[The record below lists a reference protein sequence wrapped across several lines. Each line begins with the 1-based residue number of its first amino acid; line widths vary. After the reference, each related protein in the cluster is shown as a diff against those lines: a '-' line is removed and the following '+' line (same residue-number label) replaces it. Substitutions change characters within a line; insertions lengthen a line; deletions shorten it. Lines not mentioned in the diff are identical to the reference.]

1 MSSAHSLLKTVP
13 ASLVTV
19 SLRRPWLT
27 LALAL
32 LVTIA
37 ALLTAMQRMAITTDT
52 SQLISPD
59 VAWRVEER
67 RMEEAF
73 PQLRDVMLVLIDG
86 KTPELAEDG
95 AARLS
100 AALAADSK
108 TFRRVTRPDGG
119 DFLAREGLLFGS
131 VEDVRSATRTMVD
144 AQPLLGPLAADP
156 SLRGVAGSLSTML
169 DGVNRGEVT
178 LGRIDKPLNAL
189 ATAIDGSLAGKNP
202 AFSWQELFDNGSG
215 GGSGGLAVPKRRLIL
230 VQPVLDHA
238 ALMAGENAADG
249 VMRAARELKLD
260 EAHGVRVRLTGEV
273 PLADEEFATLQEN
286 IGAVAMV
293 MLGAMLLTLW
303 LATRSVKLVAAIM
316 VAIIAGLI
324 VTAAVGLLAVGR
336 FNLISVAFIPLFVG
350 LGVDFGIQICVRFN
364 AERPDSAD
372 AAEALKKAASELGAP
387 LSLAAGAIFVG
398 FGAFLPTAYIGI
410 TELGVIAG
418 LGMIIAL
425 FASLT
430 LLPALIVVL
439 GPSAPRHEVGFPW
452 LAPVDRLLERKRRWV
467 LWSFALAMGLSIAA
481 LPWVQFDFNPLH
493 LRDPNAPAMRTLSD
507 LTQDPDR
514 TPNTIDV
521 LAKTPAEA
529 QALKAKLERLPE
541 VSHVVALGTF
551 IPDDQDAKLAVL
563 QDASL
568 LLDVT
573 LNPFDVLPAPTD
585 ADMIA
590 ATEGTRAKLAAVLSA
605 HPGPDGTAAR
615 KLDTALDRLAKAT
628 PEQRSAVDRMLT
640 APLGV
645 MLNQMRSALQAEPIT
660 RESLPADFAQ
670 DWETPSGLSRLQVF
684 PSGDAH
690 DNRVLRR
697 FRDAVAK
704 VTPSISGL
712 PVATQAAAST
722 VAFAFVEAGI
732 IAFVLVSGL
741 LFLVLRSVREVAFT
755 LAPVI
760 LSIFLTLGSC
770 LVIGQPIN
778 FANIIA
784 FPLLFGV
791 GVAFHIYFVMAWSV
805 GAQNL
810 LQSSLARAVMFSAFA
825 TGTAFG
831 SLWLSTH
838 PGTASMGKILM
849 ISLIWT
855 LICALIFE
863 PALLGPSPEA
873 RSKRA

>member
-1 MSSAHSLLKTVP
+1 MLQTVP

-27 LALAL
+27 LVIALVVTLAAL
-32 LVTIA
+32 GIA
-37 ALLTAMQRMAITTDT
+37 AQRIEITTDT

-67 RMEEAF
+67 RMEAAF
-73 PQLRDVMLVLIDG
+73 PQLRDVMLVVIDG
-86 KTPELAEDG
+86 KTPELAED
-95 AARLS
+95 AATRLS
-100 AALAADSK
+100 TALSEDKAS
-108 TFRRVTRPDGG
+108 FRRITRPDGG

-131 VEDVRSATRTMVD
+131 TADVRSTTKAMID

-156 SLRGVAGSLSTML
+156 SLRGVTSSLSTMI

-178 LGRIDKPLNAL
+178 LARIDKPVSAL
-189 ATAIDGSLAGKNP
+189 SKAIDGSLSGQNP
-202 AFSWQELFDNGSG
+202 AFSWQELFDT
-215 GGSGGLAVPKRRLIL
+215 GSGGLTLPKRRLIL
-230 VQPVLDHA
+230 AQPVLDHA
-238 ALMAGENAADG
+238 ALMAGENAAG
-249 VMRAARELKLD
+249 AVQRAAQALKLD

-293 MLGAMLLTLW
+293 MVGAMLLTLW

-316 VAIIAGLI
+316 GAIVAGLI

-364 AERPDSAD
+364 AEQADSKD
-372 AAEALKKAASELGAP
+372 PTEALRKAASALGAP

-425 FASLT
+425 IANLT
-430 LLPALIVVL
+430 LLPALIVL
-439 GPSAPRHEVGFPW
+439 LRPADPRHDVGFPQ
-452 LAPVDRLLERKRRWV
+452 LAPIDRLLESKRRWV
-467 LWSFALAMGLSIAA
+467 LWSFAVAMGLSIAA
-481 LPWVQFDFNPLH
+481 LPWVRFDFNPLH
-493 LRDPNAPAMRTLSD
+493 LRDPEAPAMRTLSD

-521 LAKTPAEA
+521 LARNPAEA
-529 QALKAKLERLPE
+529 QALAAKLERLPE
-541 VSHVVALGTF
+541 VSHVVSLGTF
-551 IPDDQDAKLAVL
+551 IPSDQDAKLAL
-563 QDASL
+563 IQDASL
-568 LLDVT
+568 LLDLT
-573 LNPFDVLPAPTD
+573 LTPFDIMPAPSD
-585 ADMIA
+585 AEMTAAIA
-590 ATEGTRAKLAAVLSA
+590 ETQAKLAPVLAA
-605 HPGPDGTAAR
+605 HPGPNAAAAR
-615 KLDTALDRLAKAT
+615 RLAGSLDRLAKAT
-628 PEQRSAVDRMLT
+628 PEKRAAVDHML
-640 APLGV
+640 AEPLGV
-645 MLNQMRSALQAEPIT
+645 MLGQMRLALQAEPIT
-660 RESLPADFAQ
+660 RESLPPDMIR
-670 DWETPSGLSRLQVF
+670 DWESPDGLSRLQVF
-684 PSGDAH
+684 PRGDAR
-690 DNRVLRR
+690 DNDVLRR

-704 VTPSISGL
+704 VTPAISGL

-732 IAFVLVSGL
+732 IAFVLVSAL

-805 GAQNL
+805 GARNL
-810 LQSSLARAVMFSAFA
+810 LQSSLARAVMFSALA

-863 PALLGPSPEA
+863 PALLGPSPEGKTKGA
-873 RSKRA
+873 

>member
-1 MSSAHSLLKTVP
+1 MSKAHSLLKTVP

-32 LVTIA
+32 VLTVA

-67 RMEEAF
+67 RMEDAF
-73 PQLRDVMLVLIDG
+73 PQLRDVMLVVIDG

-119 DFLAREGLLFGS
+119 DFFAREGLLFGS
-131 VEDVRSATRTMVD
+131 VDDVRSATRTMID

-156 SLRGVAGSLSTML
+156 SLRGVAGSLSIML
-169 DGVNRGEVT
+169 DGMNRGDIAFT
-178 LGRIDKPLNAL
+178 RIDKPLNAL
-189 ATAIDGSLAGKNP
+189 STAIDGSLDGKSP
-202 AFSWQELFDNGSG
+202 AFSWQELFDAG
-215 GGSGGLAVPKRRLIL
+215 GDGPLKVPKRRLVL

-238 ALMAGENAADG
+238 ALMAGENAADA

-260 EAHGVRVRLTGEV
+260 EAHGARVRLTGEV

-303 LATRSVKLVAAIM
+303 LATRSVKLVTAIM

-364 AERPDSAD
+364 AERPGSAD
-372 AAEALKKAASELGAP
+372 AAEALRKAASALGAP

-439 GPSAPRHEVGFPW
+439 RPDAPRHEVGFAQ
-452 LAPVDRLLERKRRWV
+452 LAPIDRLLETKRRWV

-507 LTQDPDR
+507 LTEDPDR
-514 TPNTIDV
+514 TPNTIEV
-521 LAKTPAEA
+521 LARSPAEA
-529 QALKAKLERLPE
+529 QALTAKLERLSE
-541 VSHVVALGTF
+541 VSHVVSLGTF
-551 IPDDQDAKLAVL
+551 IPADQDAKLAL
-563 QDASL
+563 IQDASV
-568 LLDVT
+568 LLDLT
-573 LNPFDVLPAPTD
+573 LNPFDVLPAPSD
-585 ADMIA
+585 AEMVEAIA
-590 ATEGTRAKLAAVLSA
+590 GTRAKLEAVLAA
-605 HPGPDGTAAR
+605 HPGADAAAAR
-615 KLDTALDRLAKAT
+615 RLDASLVRLAKAT
-628 PEQRSAVDRMLT
+628 PEQRAAADHML
-640 APLGV
+640 AEPLGV

-660 RESLPADFAQ
+660 RETLPADIAQ
-670 DWETPSGLSRLQVF
+670 DWETSGGLSRLQIF
-684 PSGDAH
+684 PSGNAQ

-697 FRDAVAK
+697 FRDAVAG
-704 VTPSISGL
+704 VTPAISGL

-732 IAFVLVSGL
+732 IAFVLVSAL

-791 GVAFHIYFVMAWSV
+791 GVAFHIYFVMAWST
-805 GAQNL
+805 GARDL

-863 PALLGPSPEA
+863 PALLGPPPPEA
-873 RSKRA
+873 KAERD

>member
-1 MSSAHSLLKTVP
+1 MP
-13 ASLVTV
+13 AWLVAL
-19 SLRRPWLT
+19 SLRRAWLT
-27 LALAL
+27 LAIALVVTSGALA
-32 LVTIA
+32 IA
-37 ALLTAMQRMAITTDT
+37 AQRLAITTDT

-67 RMEEAF
+67 KMEAAF
-73 PQLRDVMLVLIDG
+73 PQLSDVMLVVIDG
-86 KTPELAEDG
+86 ATPERAED
-95 AARLS
+95 AATRLS
-100 AALAADSK
+100 AALAADTK
-108 TFRRVTRPDGG
+108 TFHRVTRPDGG

-131 VEDVRSATRTMVD
+131 VADVRSATKTMID

-156 SLRGVAGSLSTML
+156 SLRGVAAALSTML
-169 DGVNRGEVT
+169 DGVNRGEAT
-178 LGRIDKPLNAL
+178 LGQIDKPLKAL
-189 ATAIDGSLAGKNP
+189 SRAIDGSLDGRRP
-202 AFSWQELFDNGSG
+202 SFSWQELFDT
-215 GGSGGLAVPKRRLIL
+215 GSGGLALPKRRLIL
-230 VQPVLDHA
+230 VQPVLDHS
-238 ALMAGENAADG
+238 ALMAGENAAG
-249 VMRAARELKLD
+249 AVQHAAQGLALD

-303 LATRSVKLVAAIM
+303 LATRSVKLVSAIM
-316 VAIIAGLI
+316 ITILAGLI
-324 VTAAVGLLAVGR
+324 VTGAVGLLAVGR

-364 AERPDSAD
+364 AERPGSAD
-372 AAEALKKAASELGAP
+372 AAEALQKAASALGAP

-398 FGAFLPTAYIGI
+398 FGAFLPTEYIGI

-430 LLPALIVVL
+430 LLPALIVAM
-439 GPSAPRHEVGFPW
+439 GPAAPRHEVGFAQ
-452 LAPVDRLLERKRRWV
+452 LAPVDRLLEEKRRWV
-467 LWSFALAMGLSIAA
+467 LWSFAVAMGLSIAS

-493 LRDPNAPAMRTLSD
+493 LRDPKAPAMRTLGD

-521 LAKTPAEA
+521 LARNPAEA
-529 QALKAKLERLPE
+529 KALAARLARLPE
-541 VSHVVALGTF
+541 VSHVISLGSF
-551 IPDDQDAKLAVL
+551 LPADQDAKLAAI
-563 QDASL
+563 QDTSL
-568 LLDVT
+568 LLDLT
-573 LNPFDVLPAPTD
+573 LNPFEVLPAPGD
-585 ADMIA
+585 AEIRA
-590 ATEGTRAKLAAVLSA
+590 ALAETRSKLAPVLAA
-605 HPGPDGTAAR
+605 HPGADGAAAR
-615 KLDTALDRLAKAT
+615 QLGHALDRLAQAA
-628 PEQRSAVDRMLT
+628 PPQRAAVERMLVE
-640 APLGV
+640 PLAV
-645 MLNQMRSALQAEPIT
+645 MLGQMRLALQAEPIS
-660 RESLPADFAQ
+660 RESLPADMVE
-670 DWETPSGLSRLQVF
+670 DWEAPGGLARLQVF
-684 PSGDAH
+684 PSGDAR
-690 DNRVLRR
+690 DNAVLRR
-697 FRDAVAK
+697 FRDAVAG
-704 VTPSISGL
+704 VTPAISGL

-722 VAFAFVEAGI
+722 VAWAFVEAGI
-732 IAFVLVSGL
+732 IAFVLVSAL
-741 LFLVLRSVREVAFT
+741 LFLVLRSLREVTFT

-770 LVIGQPIN
+770 VVIGQPIN

-791 GVAFHIYFVMAWSV
+791 GVAFHIYFVMAWST
-805 GAQNL
+805 GARNL

-863 PALLGPSPEA
+863 PALLGPPPKTAEKQA
-873 RSKRA
+873 

>member
-1 MSSAHSLLKTVP
+1 MSTVQSVLRALP

-19 SLRRPWLT
+19 SLKRPWLT
-27 LALAL
+27 LAFAL
-32 LVTIA
+32 VLTVA

-59 VAWRVEER
+59 VSWRLEER
-67 RMEEAF
+67 RMEAAF
-73 PQLRDVMLVLIDG
+73 PQLSDVMLVVIDG
-86 KTPELAEDG
+86 ATPELAEEG

-100 AALAADSK
+100 AALSADSK

-119 DFLAREGLLFGS
+119 DFFAREGLLFGS
-131 VEDVRSATRTMVD
+131 VAEVRSATKTMID

-156 SLRGVAGSLSTML
+156 SLRGVSSALSTML
-169 DGVNRGEVT
+169 DGVNRGEAT
-178 LGRIDKPLNAL
+178 LGQIDKPLNAL
-189 ATAIDGSLAGKNP
+189 SRAIDGSLDGRKT
-202 AFSWQELFDNGSG
+202 AFSWQELFDT
-215 GGSGGLAVPKRRLIL
+215 GSGGLALPKRRLVLI
-230 VQPVLDHA
+230 QPVLDHA
-238 ALMAGENAADG
+238 ALMAGENAADAA
-249 VMRAARELKLD
+249 MRAARELKLD

-303 LATRSVKLVAAIM
+303 LATRSVKLVTAIM
-316 VAIIAGLI
+316 VAILAGLV

-364 AERPDSAD
+364 AERPGSAD
-372 AAEALKKAASELGAP
+372 AAEALRKAASALGAP

-418 LGMIIAL
+418 LGMIVAL
-425 FASLT
+425 LASLT

-439 GPSAPRHEVGFPW
+439 GPAAPRHEVGFAQ
-452 LAPVDRLLERKRRWV
+452 LAPIDRLLERKRRWV
-467 LWSFALAMGLSIAA
+467 LWSFAVAMGLSIASLA
-481 LPWVQFDFNPLH
+481 WVQFDFNPLH
-493 LRDPNAPAMRTLSD
+493 LRDPDAPAMRTLSD

-514 TPNTIDV
+514 TPDTIDV
-521 LAKTPAEA
+521 LARNPAEA
-529 QALKAKLERLPE
+529 QALAAKLARLPE
-541 VSHVVALGTF
+541 VSHVVSLGSF
-551 IPDDQDAKLAVL
+551 IPPEQDAKLAAIE
-563 QDASL
+563 DASV
-568 LLDVT
+568 LLDLT
-573 LNPFDVLPAPTD
+573 LNPFDVLAAPTD

-590 ATEGTRAKLAAVLSA
+590 ALGDTRTKLAAALAV
-605 HPGPDGTAAR
+605 HPGADAGAAR
-615 KLDTALDRLAKAT
+615 RLAASLDRLVKAA
-628 PEQRSAVDRMLT
+628 PPQRAAVNRLLT
-640 APLGV
+640 EPLGV
-645 MLNQMRSALQAEPIT
+645 MLSQMRLALQAQPLT
-660 RESLPADFAQ
+660 RETLPPELVR
-670 DWETPSGLSRLQVF
+670 DWEAPGGLSRLQVF
-684 PSGDAH
+684 PRGDAR
-690 DNRVLRR
+690 DNHVIRR
-697 FRDAVAK
+697 FRDAVAA
-704 VTPSISGL
+704 VTPAISGL

-722 VAFAFVEAGI
+722 VAWAFVEAGI
-732 IAFVLVSGL
+732 IAFLLVSAL

-770 LVIGQPIN
+770 VVIGQPIN

-810 LQSSLARAVMFSAFA
+810 LQSSLARAVMFSALA

-863 PALLGPSPEA
+863 PALLGPPPKTTA
-873 RSKRA
+873 RQD

>member
-1 MSSAHSLLKTVP
+1 MLRTVP
-13 ASLVTV
+13 AALVTV
-19 SLRRPWLT
+19 SLKRPWLT

-32 LVTIA
+32 VLTVA

-59 VAWRVEER
+59 VSWRVEER
-67 RMEEAF
+67 RMEAAF
-73 PQLRDVMLVLIDG
+73 PQLSDVMLVVIDG
-86 KTPELAEDG
+86 ATPELAEDG

-100 AALAADSK
+100 AALSAESK

-119 DFLAREGLLFGS
+119 DFFAREGLLFGS
-131 VEDVRSATRTMVD
+131 VADVRSATKTMID

-156 SLRGVAGSLSTML
+156 SLRGVSSALSTML
-169 DGVNRGEVT
+169 DGVNRGEAT
-178 LGRIDKPLNAL
+178 LAQIDKPMNAL
-189 ATAIDGSLAGKNP
+189 SRAIDGSLDGHKA
-202 AFSWQELFDNGSG
+202 AFSWQELFDT
-215 GGSGGLAVPKRRLIL
+215 GSGGLALPKRRLIL

-238 ALMAGENAADG
+238 ALMAGENAADAA
-249 VMRAARELKLD
+249 MRAAHALKLD

-303 LATRSVKLVAAIM
+303 LATRSVKLVTAIM
-316 VAIIAGLI
+316 VAILAGLI

-364 AERPDSAD
+364 AERPGSAD
-372 AAEALKKAASELGAP
+372 AADALRKAASALGAP

-425 FASLT
+425 LASLT

-439 GPSAPRHEVGFPW
+439 GPAAPRHEVGFAQ
-452 LAPVDRLLERKRRWV
+452 LAPVDRLLEEKRRWV
-467 LWSFALAMGLSIAA
+467 LWSFAVAMGLSIASLA
-481 LPWVQFDFNPLH
+481 WVQFDFNPLH
-493 LRDPNAPAMRTLSD
+493 LRDPDAPAMRTLSD

-521 LAKTPAEA
+521 LARNPSEA
-529 QALKAKLERLPE
+529 QALSAMLARLPE
-541 VSHVVALGTF
+541 VSHVVSLGSF
-551 IPDDQDAKLAVL
+551 IPAEQDAKLPL
-563 QDASL
+563 IEDASV
-568 LLDVT
+568 LLDLT

-590 ATEGTRAKLAAVLSA
+590 ALAETRTKLAAVLAA
-605 HPGPDGTAAR
+605 HPGADAAAAR
-615 KLDTALDRLAKAT
+615 RLATSLDRLTKAA
-628 PEQRSAVDRMLT
+628 PPQRSAVDHML
-640 APLGV
+640 AEPLGV
-645 MLNQMRSALQAEPIT
+645 MLGQMRLAMQAQPLT
-660 RESLPADFAQ
+660 RETLPPGLVQ
-670 DWETPSGLSRLQVF
+670 DWEAPGGVSRLQVF
-684 PSGDAH
+684 PSGDAR

-697 FRDAVAK
+697 FRDAVAG
-704 VTPSISGL
+704 VTPAISGL
-712 PVATQAAAST
+712 PVATQAAAAT
-722 VAFAFVEAGI
+722 VAWAFVEAGI
-732 IAFVLVSGL
+732 IAFLLVSAL

-770 LVIGQPIN
+770 VVIGQPIN

-810 LQSSLARAVMFSAFA
+810 LQSSLARAVMFSALA

-863 PALLGPSPEA
+863 PALLGPPPKAPA
-873 RSKRA
+873 RQD

>member
-1 MSSAHSLLKTVP
+1 MPAWLVALSLKR
-13 ASLVTV
+13 A
-19 SLRRPWLT
+19 WLT
-27 LALAL
+27 LVIALVITAGALA
-32 LVTIA
+32 VA
-37 ALLTAMQRMAITTDT
+37 AQRLAITTDT
-52 SQLISPD
+52 SQLISPN

-67 RMEEAF
+67 RMEAAF
-73 PQLRDVMLVLIDG
+73 PQLRDVMLVVIDG
-86 KTPELAEDG
+86 ATPELAED
-95 AARLS
+95 AANRLS
-100 AALAADSK
+100 TALAADTR

-131 VEDVRSATRTMVD
+131 AADVRSATKTMID

-156 SLRGVAGSLSTML
+156 SLRGVTGALSTML
-169 DGVNRGEVT
+169 DGVNRGEAT
-178 LGRIDKPLNAL
+178 LGQIDKPVSAL
-189 ATAIDGSLAGKNP
+189 SRAIDGSLDGKNP
-202 AFSWQELFDNGSG
+202 AFSWQELFDS
-215 GGSGGLAVPKRRLIL
+215 GSGGLALPKRRLIL

-238 ALMAGENAADG
+238 ALMAGENAAG
-249 VMRAARELKLD
+249 AIQRAAQALSLS

-286 IGAVAMV
+286 IGAVALV

-316 VAIIAGLI
+316 IAILAGLI

-350 LGVDFGIQICVRFN
+350 LGVDFGIQICVHFN
-364 AERPDSAD
+364 AELAGSASP
-372 AAEALKKAASELGAP
+372 AEALEKAARALGAP

-398 FGAFLPTAYIGI
+398 FGAFLPTAYVGI

-439 GPSAPRHEVGFPW
+439 RPANPKHEVGFPQ
-452 LAPVDRLLERKRRWV
+452 LAPVDRLLARHRRAV
-467 LWSFALAMGLSIAA
+467 LGVFALAMGLSIAS

-493 LRDPNAPAMRTLSD
+493 LRDPDAPAMRTLSD

-521 LAKTPAEA
+521 LARTPAEA
-529 QALKAKLERLPE
+529 QALAAQFARLPE
-541 VSHVVALGTF
+541 VSHVVSLGSF
-551 IPDDQDAKLAVL
+551 IPDDQETKLAL
-563 QDASL
+563 IKDASL
-568 LLDVT
+568 LLDLT
-573 LNPFDVLPAPTD
+573 LNPFDILPAPTD
-585 ADMIA
+585 GETVKAIA
-590 ATEGTRAKLAAVLSA
+590 NTRAKLAAVLAA
-605 HPGPDGTAAR
+605 HPGADAAVAR
-615 KLDTALDRLAKAT
+615 RLAGSLDRLGRAA
-628 PEQRSAVDRMLT
+628 PEQRAAVDRMLVQ
-640 APLGV
+640 PLGV
-645 MLNQMRSALQAEPIT
+645 MLGQMRLALQAEPVT
-660 RESLPADFAQ
+660 RDSLPDELVQ
-670 DWETPSGLSRLQVF
+670 DWQSPGGLSRLQVF
-684 PSGDAH
+684 PSGDAR
-690 DNRVLRR
+690 DNRVLRK

-704 VTPSISGL
+704 VTPAISGL
-712 PVATQAAAST
+712 PVATQAAAAT
-722 VAFAFVEAGI
+722 VAWAFVEAGI
-732 IAFVLVSGL
+732 IAFLLVSAL
-741 LFLVLRSVREVAFT
+741 LFLVLRSLREVAFT

-810 LQSSLARAVMFSAFA
+810 LQSSLARAVMFSALA

-863 PALLGPSPEA
+863 PALLGPPLQAETEGD
-873 RSKRA
+873 

>member
-1 MSSAHSLLKTVP
+1 MSAKHSLLRTVP

-27 LALAL
+27 LAIAL
-32 LVTIA
+32 VVTAA

-67 RMEEAF
+67 QMEEAF
-73 PQLRDVMLVLIDG
+73 PQLRDVMLVVIDG

-95 AARLS
+95 AARLT

-119 DFLAREGLLFGS
+119 DFFGREGLLFGS
-131 VEDVRSATRTMVD
+131 IEDVRSATRTMID

-156 SLRGVAGSLSTML
+156 SLRGVTSSLSTML
-169 DGVNRGEVT
+169 DGVNRGDVN
-178 LGRIDKPLNAL
+178 LARIDKPLSAL
-189 ATAIDGSLAGKNP
+189 SSAIDGSLDGKNP
-202 AFSWQELFDNGSG
+202 AFSWQELFDTG
-215 GGSGGLAVPKRRLIL
+215 GGGLALPKRRLIL

-238 ALMAGENAADG
+238 ALMAGENAADS
-249 VMRAARELKLD
+249 VTRTARELKLD

-303 LATRSVKLVAAIM
+303 LATRSVKLVTAIM

-372 AAEALKKAASELGAP
+372 AADALKKAASELGAP

-439 GPSAPRHEVGFPW
+439 RPAAPRHEVGFAQ

-467 LWSFALAMGLSIAA
+467 LWSFAVAMGLSIAS

-514 TPNTIDV
+514 TPNTIEV
-521 LAKTPAEA
+521 LAHSPAEA
-529 QALKAKLERLPE
+529 EALAARLERLPE
-541 VSHVVALGTF
+541 VSHVVSLGTF
-551 IPDDQDAKLAVL
+551 IPADQEAKLAL
-563 QDASL
+563 IQDASV
-568 LLDVT
+568 LLDLT
-573 LNPFDVLPAPTD
+573 LNPFDILPAPTD
-585 ADMIA
+585 AEMIEAMA
-590 ATEGTRAKLAAVLSA
+590 ATRARLAGVLAA
-605 HPGPDGTAAR
+605 HPGPDGAAAR
-615 KLDTALDRLAKAT
+615 RLDASLDRLAKAT
-628 PEQRSAVDRMLT
+628 PAQRSTVDHML
-640 APLGV
+640 AEPLGV
-645 MLNQMRSALQAEPIT
+645 MLGQMRTALQAEPIT
-660 RESLPADFAQ
+660 RESLPAELAA
-670 DWETPSGLSRLQVF
+670 DWQTASGLSRLQIF
-684 PSGDAH
+684 PSGNAQ

-697 FRDAVAK
+697 FRDAVAG

-732 IAFVLVSGL
+732 IAFVLVSAL

-791 GVAFHIYFVMAWSV
+791 GVAFHIYFVMAWST

-873 RSKRA
+873 RTKRT

>member
-1 MSSAHSLLKTVP
+1 MSRAQSLLRTVP
-13 ASLVTV
+13 ASLVTA

-27 LALAL
+27 LAIAL
-32 LVTIA
+32 VVTAA

-73 PQLRDVMLVLIDG
+73 PQLRDVMLVVIDG

-95 AARLS
+95 AARLT

-119 DFLAREGLLFGS
+119 DFFGREGLLFGS
-131 VEDVRSATRTMVD
+131 VEDVRSATRTMID

-156 SLRGVAGSLSTML
+156 SLRGVASSLSTML
-169 DGVNRGEVT
+169 DGVNRGDVN
-178 LGRIDKPLNAL
+178 LARIDKPLNAL
-189 ATAIDGSLAGKNP
+189 SKAIDGLLDGKNP
-202 AFSWQELFDNGSG
+202 AFSWQELFDT
-215 GGSGGLAVPKRRLIL
+215 GSGGLALPKRRLVL

-303 LATRSVKLVAAIM
+303 LATRSVKLVTAIM

-364 AERPDSAD
+364 AERMDSAD
-372 AAEALKKAASELGAP
+372 AADALRKAASALGAP

-439 GPSAPRHEVGFPW
+439 RPAAPRHEVGFAQ

-467 LWSFALAMGLSIAA
+467 LWSFAVAMALSIAS

-514 TPNTIDV
+514 TPNTIEV
-521 LAKTPAEA
+521 LARSPAEA
-529 QALKAKLERLPE
+529 QALAARLERLPE
-541 VSHVVALGTF
+541 VSHVVSLGSF
-551 IPDDQDAKLAVL
+551 IPPDQEAKLAL
-563 QDASL
+563 IQDASV
-568 LLDVT
+568 LLDLT
-573 LNPFDVLPAPTD
+573 LNPFDILPAPSD
-585 ADMIA
+585 AEMIEAMA
-590 ATEGTRAKLAAVLSA
+590 ATRVKLASVRAA
-605 HPGPDGTAAR
+605 HPGPDGAAAR
-615 KLDTALDRLAKAT
+615 RLDASLDRLAKAT
-628 PEQRSAVDRMLT
+628 PAQRIAVDSML
-640 APLGV
+640 AQPLGV
-645 MLNQMRSALQAEPIT
+645 MLGQMRSALQAEPIT
-660 RESLPADFAQ
+660 RENLPAELAA
-670 DWETPSGLSRLQVF
+670 DWQTGSGLSRLQVF
-684 PSGDAH
+684 PSGDAQ

-697 FRDAVAK
+697 FRDAVAG
-704 VTPSISGL
+704 VTPAISGL

-732 IAFVLVSGL
+732 IAFVLVSAL

-791 GVAFHIYFVMAWSV
+791 GVAFHIYFVMAWST

-863 PALLGPSPEA
+863 PALLGPSPETKA
-873 RSKRA
+873 EKG

>member
-1 MSSAHSLLKTVP
+1 MSASNSLLRTVP
-13 ASLVTV
+13 AALVTV

-27 LALAL
+27 LLIALA
-32 LVTIA
+32 VTAA

-67 RMEEAF
+67 RMETAF
-73 PQLRDVMLVLIDG
+73 PQLRDVMLVVIDG
-86 KTPELAEDG
+86 QTPELAEDG
-95 AARLS
+95 AARLT

-131 VEDVRSATRTMVD
+131 VDDVRSATKTMID

-156 SLRGVAGSLSTML
+156 SLRGVAGSLTTML
-169 DGVNRGEVT
+169 DGVSRGQIA
-178 LGRIDKPLNAL
+178 LARIDKPLNVL
-189 ATAIDGSLAGKNP
+189 SKAIDGSLDGKSP
-202 AFSWQELFDNGSG
+202 AFSWQELFDSG
-215 GGSGGLAVPKRRLIL
+215 GGGLSVPKRRLIL

-249 VMRAARELKLD
+249 IMRAAQSLKLD
-260 EAHGVRVRLTGEV
+260 DAHGIRVLLTGEV

-303 LATRSVKLVAAIM
+303 LATRSVKLVTAIM
-316 VAIIAGLI
+316 IAIIAGLI

-364 AERPDSAD
+364 AERPSSAD

-398 FGAFLPTAYIGI
+398 FGAFLPTDYIGI

-430 LLPALIVVL
+430 LLPALIVL
-439 GPSAPRHEVGFPW
+439 LRPAAPRHEVGFSG
-452 LAPVDRLLERKRRWV
+452 LAPVDRLLARKRRWV

-493 LRDPNAPAMRTLSD
+493 LRDPDAPAMRTLSD

-521 LAKTPAEA
+521 LAKSPAEA

-541 VSHVVALGTF
+541 VSHVVSLGTF
-551 IPDDQDAKLAVL
+551 IPADQDTKLAVI
-563 QDASL
+563 QDASV
-568 LLDVT
+568 LLDLT
-573 LNPFDVLPAPTD
+573 LNPFEVLPAPTD

-590 ATEGTRAKLAAVLSA
+590 AINGTRAKLSAVLAA
-605 HPGPDGTAAR
+605 HPGPDAAAAR
-615 KLDTALDRLAKAT
+615 RLDGALDRLAKAT
-628 PEQRSAVDRMLT
+628 PQQRSAVDHML
-640 APLGV
+640 ADPLGV

-660 RESLPADFAQ
+660 RESLPADLAQ
-670 DWETPSGLSRLQVF
+670 DWETSGGLSRLQVF
-684 PSGDAH
+684 PSGNAQ

-697 FRDAVAK
+697 FRDAVAA
-704 VTPSISGL
+704 VTPAISGL

-722 VAFAFVEAGI
+722 VAFAFVEAGF
-732 IAFVLVSGL
+732 IAFLLVSAL
-741 LFLVLRSVREVAFT
+741 LFVVLRSVREVAFT

-791 GVAFHIYFVMAWSV
+791 GVAFHIYFVMAWST

-873 RSKRA
+873 KAEKA

>member
-1 MSSAHSLLKTVP
+1 MSRSQSLLRTVP
-13 ASLVTV
+13 AALVTV
-19 SLRRPWLT
+19 SLKRPWLT

-32 LVTIA
+32 VLTVA

-59 VAWRVEER
+59 VSWRVEER
-67 RMEEAF
+67 RMEAAF
-73 PQLRDVMLVLIDG
+73 PQLSDVMLVVIDG
-86 KTPELAEDG
+86 ATPELAEDG

-100 AALAADSK
+100 AALSAESK

-119 DFLAREGLLFGS
+119 DFFAREGLLFGS
-131 VEDVRSATRTMVD
+131 VADVRSATKTMID

-156 SLRGVAGSLSTML
+156 SLRGVSSALSTML
-169 DGVNRGEVT
+169 DGVNRGEAT
-178 LGRIDKPLNAL
+178 LAQIDKPMNAL
-189 ATAIDGSLAGKNP
+189 SRAIDGSLDGHKA
-202 AFSWQELFDNGSG
+202 AFSWQELFDT
-215 GGSGGLAVPKRRLIL
+215 GSGGLALPKRRLIL

-238 ALMAGENAADG
+238 ALMAGENAADAA
-249 VMRAARELKLD
+249 MRAAHALKLD

-303 LATRSVKLVAAIM
+303 LATRSVKLVTAIM
-316 VAIIAGLI
+316 VAILAGLI

-364 AERPDSAD
+364 AERPGSAD
-372 AAEALKKAASELGAP
+372 AADALRKAASALGAP

-425 FASLT
+425 LASLT

-439 GPSAPRHEVGFPW
+439 GPAAPRHEVGFAQ
-452 LAPVDRLLERKRRWV
+452 LAPVDRLLEEKRRWV
-467 LWSFALAMGLSIAA
+467 LWSFAVAMGLSIASLA
-481 LPWVQFDFNPLH
+481 WVQFDFNPLH
-493 LRDPNAPAMRTLSD
+493 LRDPDAPAMRTLSD

-521 LAKTPAEA
+521 LARNPSEA
-529 QALKAKLERLPE
+529 QALSAMLARLPE
-541 VSHVVALGTF
+541 VSHVVSLGSF
-551 IPDDQDAKLAVL
+551 IPAEQDAKLPL
-563 QDASL
+563 IEDASV
-568 LLDVT
+568 LLDLT

-590 ATEGTRAKLAAVLSA
+590 ALAETRTKLAAVLAA
-605 HPGPDGTAAR
+605 HPGADAAAAR
-615 KLDTALDRLAKAT
+615 RLATSLDRLTKAA
-628 PEQRSAVDRMLT
+628 PPQRSAVDHML
-640 APLGV
+640 AEPLGV
-645 MLNQMRSALQAEPIT
+645 MLGQMRLAMQAQPLT
-660 RESLPADFAQ
+660 RETLPPGLVQ
-670 DWETPSGLSRLQVF
+670 DWEAPGGVSRLQVF
-684 PSGDAH
+684 PSGDAR

-697 FRDAVAK
+697 FRDAVAG
-704 VTPSISGL
+704 VTPAISGL
-712 PVATQAAAST
+712 PVATQAAAAT
-722 VAFAFVEAGI
+722 VAWAFVEAGI
-732 IAFVLVSGL
+732 IAFLLVSAL

-770 LVIGQPIN
+770 VVIGQPIN

-810 LQSSLARAVMFSAFA
+810 LQSSLARAVMFSALA

-863 PALLGPSPEA
+863 PALLGPPPKAPA
-873 RSKRA
+873 RQD

>member
-1 MSSAHSLLKTVP
+1 MNAGPSLIRTVP

-32 LVTIA
+32 VVTVA
-37 ALLTAMQRMAITTDT
+37 ALLIAMQRMAITTDT

-73 PQLRDVMLVLIDG
+73 PQLRDVMLVVIDG

-119 DFLAREGLLFGS
+119 DFFAREGLLFGS
-131 VEDVRSATRTMVD
+131 VEDVRGATKAMID

-202 AFSWQELFDNGSG
+202 AFSWQELFDSG
-215 GGSGGLAVPKRRLIL
+215 GGGLTVPKRRLVL

-249 VMRAARELKLD
+249 VFRAARELKLD

-303 LATRSVKLVAAIM
+303 LATRSVKLVTAIM

-439 GPSAPRHEVGFPW
+439 GPSAPRHEVGFPQ
-452 LAPVDRLLERKRRWV
+452 LAPVDRFLERKRRWV

-529 QALKAKLERLPE
+529 QALKVKLERLPE
-541 VSHVVALGTF
+541 VSHVVSLGTF
-551 IPDDQDAKLAVL
+551 IPANQDTKLGIL

-573 LNPFDVLPAPTD
+573 LNPFDILPAPTD
-585 ADMIA
+585 AEMIA
-590 ATEGTRAKLAAVLSA
+590 AVEGTRAKLATVLSV
-605 HPGPDGTAAR
+605 HPGPG
-615 KLDTALDRLAKAT
+615 K
-628 PEQRSAVDRMLT
+628 
-640 APLGV
+640 
-645 MLNQMRSALQAEPIT
+645 
-660 RESLPADFAQ
+660 
-670 DWETPSGLSRLQVF
+670 
-684 PSGDAH
+684 
-690 DNRVLRR
+690 
-697 FRDAVAK
+697 
-704 VTPSISGL
+704 
-712 PVATQAAAST
+712 
-722 VAFAFVEAGI
+722 
-732 IAFVLVSGL
+732 
-741 LFLVLRSVREVAFT
+741 SVV
-755 LAPVI
+755 
-760 LSIFLTLGSC
+760 
-770 LVIGQPIN
+770 
-778 FANIIA
+778 
-784 FPLLFGV
+784 
-791 GVAFHIYFVMAWSV
+791 
-805 GAQNL
+805 
-810 LQSSLARAVMFSAFA
+810 
-825 TGTAFG
+825 
-831 SLWLSTH
+831 
-838 PGTASMGKILM
+838 
-849 ISLIWT
+849 
-855 LICALIFE
+855 
-863 PALLGPSPEA
+863 
-873 RSKRA
+873 

>member
-1 MSSAHSLLKTVP
+1 MSRAQSLLRTVP

-27 LALAL
+27 LAIAL
-32 LVTIA
+32 VVTAA

-73 PQLRDVMLVLIDG
+73 PQLRDVMLVVIDG

-95 AARLS
+95 AARLT

-131 VEDVRSATRTMVD
+131 VEDVLSATRTMID

-156 SLRGVAGSLSTML
+156 SLRGVASSLSTMF
-169 DGVNRGEVT
+169 DGVNRGDVN
-178 LGRIDKPLNAL
+178 LARIDKPLNAL
-189 ATAIDGSLAGKNP
+189 SKAIDGSLDGKNP
-202 AFSWQELFDNGSG
+202 AFSWQELFDT
-215 GGSGGLAVPKRRLIL
+215 GSGGLALPKRRLVL

-303 LATRSVKLVAAIM
+303 LATRSVKLVTAIM

-364 AERPDSAD
+364 AERMDTAD
-372 AAEALKKAASELGAP
+372 AADALRKAASALGAP

-439 GPSAPRHEVGFPW
+439 RPAAPRHEVGFAQ

-467 LWSFALAMGLSIAA
+467 LWSFAVAMGLSIAS

-514 TPNTIDV
+514 TPNTIEV
-521 LAKTPAEA
+521 LARSPAEA
-529 QALKAKLERLPE
+529 EALAARLERLPE
-541 VSHVVALGTF
+541 VSHVVSLGTF
-551 IPDDQDAKLAVL
+551 IPADQEAKLAL
-563 QDASL
+563 IQDASV
-568 LLDVT
+568 LLDLT
-573 LNPFDVLPAPTD
+573 LNPFDILPAPSD
-585 ADMIA
+585 AEMIDA
-590 ATEGTRAKLAAVLSA
+590 MTATRARLAGVLAA
-605 HPGPDGTAAR
+605 HPGPDGAAAR
-615 KLDTALDRLAKAT
+615 RLDASLDRLAKAISA
-628 PEQRSAVDRMLT
+628 QRSAVDSML
-640 APLGV
+640 AQPLGV
-645 MLNQMRSALQAEPIT
+645 MLGQMRTALQAEPIT
-660 RESLPADFAQ
+660 RETLPAEMAA
-670 DWETPSGLSRLQVF
+670 DWETASGLSRLQVF
-684 PSGDAH
+684 PSGDAQ

-697 FRDAVAK
+697 FRDAVAG
-704 VTPSISGL
+704 VTPAISGL
-712 PVATQAAAST
+712 PVATQAAAAT

-732 IAFVLVSGL
+732 IAFVLVSAL

-791 GVAFHIYFVMAWSV
+791 GVAFHIYFVMAWST

-863 PALLGPSPEA
+863 PALLGPSPKPKAEE
-873 RSKRA
+873 R

>member
-1 MSSAHSLLKTVP
+1 MNAGPSLIRTVP

-32 LVTIA
+32 VVTVA
-37 ALLTAMQRMAITTDT
+37 ALLIAMQRMAITTDT

-73 PQLRDVMLVLIDG
+73 PQLRDVMLVVIDG

-119 DFLAREGLLFGS
+119 DFFAREGLLFGS
-131 VEDVRSATRTMVD
+131 VEDVRGATKAMID

-202 AFSWQELFDNGSG
+202 AFSWQELFDSG
-215 GGSGGLAVPKRRLIL
+215 GGGLTVPKRRLVL

-249 VMRAARELKLD
+249 VFRAARELKLD

-303 LATRSVKLVAAIM
+303 LATRSVKLVTAIM

-439 GPSAPRHEVGFPW
+439 GPSAPRHEVGFPQ
-452 LAPVDRLLERKRRWV
+452 LAPVDRFLERKRRWV

-529 QALKAKLERLPE
+529 QALKVKLERLPE
-541 VSHVVALGTF
+541 VSHVVSLGTF
-551 IPDDQDAKLAVL
+551 IPANQDTKLGIL

-573 LNPFDVLPAPTD
+573 LNPFDILPAPTD
-585 ADMIA
+585 AEMIA
-590 ATEGTRAKLAAVLSA
+590 AVEGTRAKLATVLSV

-628 PEQRSAVDRMLT
+628 PEQRSAVDHMLT

-660 RESLPADFAQ
+660 HESLPADFAQ

-873 RSKRA
+873 RSKRT

>member
-1 MSSAHSLLKTVP
+1 MSHANSLLRTVP

-27 LALAL
+27 LAIAL
-32 LVTIA
+32 VVTVA

-67 RMEEAF
+67 RMETAF
-73 PQLRDVMLVLIDG
+73 PQLRDVMLVVIDG
-86 KTPELAEDG
+86 KTPELAEDS
-95 AARLS
+95 AAKLAAALS
-100 AALAADSK
+100 AESK

-119 DFLAREGLLFGS
+119 DFFGREGLLFGS
-131 VEDVRSATRTMVD
+131 VEDVRSATRTMID

-156 SLRGVAGSLSTML
+156 SLRGVASSLSTML

-178 LGRIDKPLNAL
+178 LARIDKPLNAL
-189 ATAIDGSLAGKNP
+189 SAAIDGSLAGRNP
-202 AFSWQELFDNGSG
+202 AFSWQELFDTG
-215 GGSGGLAVPKRRLIL
+215 GGGLALPKRRLIL

-238 ALMAGENAADG
+238 ALMAGENAADS
-249 VMRAARELKLD
+249 VMRAARDLKLD

-303 LATRSVKLVAAIM
+303 LATRSVKLVTAIM

-324 VTAAVGLLAVGR
+324 VTAAVGLLSVGR

-364 AERPDSAD
+364 AERPDSTDAAD
-372 AAEALKKAASELGAP
+372 ALRRAASELGAP

-439 GPSAPRHEVGFPW
+439 GPAAPRHEVGFPQ

-467 LWSFALAMGLSIAA
+467 LWSFAVAMGLSIAS

-493 LRDPNAPAMRTLSD
+493 LRDPDAPAMRTLSD

-514 TPNTIDV
+514 TPNTIEV
-521 LAKTPAEA
+521 LAGSPAEA
-529 QALKAKLERLPE
+529 QTLVAKLERLPE
-541 VSHVVALGTF
+541 VSHVVSLGTF
-551 IPDDQDAKLAVL
+551 IPADQEAKLAL
-563 QDASL
+563 IQDTSL
-568 LLDVT
+568 LLDLT
-573 LNPFDVLPAPTD
+573 LNPFDILPAPTD
-585 ADMIA
+585 ADIIA
-590 ATEGTRAKLAAVLSA
+590 AITATRAKLATVLAA
-605 HPGPDGTAAR
+605 HTGADAAAAR
-615 KLDTALDRLAKAT
+615 RIDASLARLAKAT
-628 PEQRSAVDRMLT
+628 PQQRVAVDRML
-640 APLGV
+640 AEPLGV
-645 MLNQMRSALQAEPIT
+645 MLGQMRAALQAEPIT
-660 RESLPADFAQ
+660 RETLPTELAADWQ
-670 DWETPSGLSRLQVF
+670 TTSGLSRLQVF
-684 PSGDAH
+684 PSGDAQ

-697 FRDAVAK
+697 FRDAVAG
-704 VTPSISGL
+704 VTPAISGL

-732 IAFVLVSGL
+732 IAFVLVSAL

-873 RSKRA
+873 RSKRS

>member
-1 MSSAHSLLKTVP
+1 MSAKHSLLRTVP

-27 LALAL
+27 LAIAL
-32 LVTIA
+32 MVTAA

-73 PQLRDVMLVLIDG
+73 PQLRDVMLVVIDG

-119 DFLAREGLLFGS
+119 DFFGREGLLFGS
-131 VEDVRSATRTMVD
+131 VEDVRSATSTMID

-156 SLRGVAGSLSTML
+156 SLRGVTSSLSTML
-169 DGVNRGEVT
+169 DGVNRGDVN
-178 LGRIDKPLNAL
+178 LARIDKPLSAL
-189 ATAIDGSLAGKNP
+189 SSAIDGSLDGKNP
-202 AFSWQELFDNGSG
+202 AFSWQELFDTG
-215 GGSGGLAVPKRRLIL
+215 GGGLALPKRRLIL

-238 ALMAGENAADG
+238 ALMAGENAADS
-249 VMRAARELKLD
+249 VTRTARELKLD

-293 MLGAMLLTLW
+293 MLSAMLLTLW
-303 LATRSVKLVAAIM
+303 LATRSVKLVTAIM

-372 AAEALKKAASELGAP
+372 AADALKKAASELGAP

-439 GPSAPRHEVGFPW
+439 RPAAPRYEVGFAQ

-467 LWSFALAMGLSIAA
+467 LWSFAVAMGLSIAS

-514 TPNTIDV
+514 TPNTIEV
-521 LAKTPAEA
+521 LARSHAEA
-529 QALKAKLERLPE
+529 QSLAARLERLPE
-541 VSHVVALGTF
+541 VSHVVSLGTF
-551 IPDDQDAKLAVL
+551 VPADQEAKLAL
-563 QDASL
+563 IQDASV
-568 LLDVT
+568 LLDLT
-573 LNPFDVLPAPTD
+573 LNPFDILPAPTD
-585 ADMIA
+585 AEMIEAMA
-590 ATEGTRAKLAAVLSA
+590 ATRARLAGVLAA
-605 HPGPDGTAAR
+605 HPGPDGAAAR
-615 KLDTALDRLAKAT
+615 RLDASLDRLAKAT
-628 PEQRSAVDRMLT
+628 PAQRSTVDHML
-640 APLGV
+640 AEPLGV
-645 MLNQMRSALQAEPIT
+645 MLGQMRTALQAEPIT
-660 RESLPADFAQ
+660 RESLPAELAA
-670 DWETPSGLSRLQVF
+670 DWQTASGLSRLQIF
-684 PSGDAH
+684 PSGNAQ

-697 FRDAVAK
+697 FRDAVAG
-704 VTPSISGL
+704 VTPAISGL
-712 PVATQAAAST
+712 PVATQAAAAT

-732 IAFVLVSGL
+732 IAFVLVSAL

-791 GVAFHIYFVMAWSV
+791 GVAFHIYFVMAWST

-873 RSKRA
+873 RTKRT